1 MKKSIR
7 LQKKKENREE
17 NENENGEKGMKKIS
31 QLSYTLPI
39 AV

>member
-1 MKKSIR
+1 MKKKY
-7 LQKKKENREE
+7 QTTKKEENREE